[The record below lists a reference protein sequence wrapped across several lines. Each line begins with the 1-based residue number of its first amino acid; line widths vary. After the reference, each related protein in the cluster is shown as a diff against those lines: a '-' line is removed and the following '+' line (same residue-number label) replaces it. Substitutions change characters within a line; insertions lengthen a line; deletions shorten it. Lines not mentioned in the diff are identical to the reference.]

1 MDSEL
6 VHTVEATAAN
16 VHDCEQNCTRKS
28 EPVTKVC
35 AVTAQAL
42 QSRNQHQ
49 AANIAHNA
57 GLSSCAGVS
66 LQGFAKLISVPAVCC
81 L

>member
-1 MDSEL
+1 VHIALKVFPLFQKGFSMDSEL

-42 QSRNQHQ
+42 QSRSQHQ
-49 AANIAHNA
+49 ATNIAHNA
-57 GLSSCAGVS
+57 GLSS
-66 LQGFAKLISVPAVCC
+66 
-81 L
+81 

>member
-1 MDSEL
+1 VHIALKIFPLFQKGFSTDSGL

-16 VHDCEQNCTRKS
+16 VHDCEQNCTAKS

-42 QSRNQHQ
+42 QSRDQHQ
-49 AANIAHNA
+49 AANIAHNT
-57 GLSSCAGVS
+57 GLSS
-66 LQGFAKLISVPAVCC
+66 
-81 L
+81 